1 MRKFDDRNGRN
12 GGIHDTDALWV
23 KSSDIRGVV
32 GDGRGVSRKEMT
44 KGALDVRGE
53 DMLSCGYIFSKSQ
66 TIICA
71 SEGGWWGVAGE

>member
-32 GDGRGVSRKEMT
+32 GDGRGVV
-44 KGALDVRGE
+44 A
-53 DMLSCGYIFSKSQ
+53 
-66 TIICA
+66 
-71 SEGGWWGVAGE
+71 EGNDEGSLGCSW